1 MESGVFLPCLDQ
13 FMLSPLVTWVRTFVP
28 NDGGMHLDFSELLDG
43 VFLNDIMTQIN
54 PSASS
59 QGAKKMSKDPSQRI
73 QNLNFLVQQIKT
85 FYLDNLRQLI
95 MTPLPNVLLLGRT
108 PYCGMRF

>member
-1 MESGVFLPCLDQ
+1 M
-13 FMLSPLVTWVRTFVP
+13 P

-108 PYCGMRF
+108 PYCEQSLDEMRKLLLLLLGCAVQVNTE